1 LETKRTPDRPSGEEA
16 FLLKLNRQLKLLEP
30 RHIVQIDEALD
41 RVGPSGQVR
50 LIVNRGRLRFI
61 QEVEIEDLQGGC

>member
-1 LETKRTPDRPSGEEA
+1 METKRTPDRPSGEEA